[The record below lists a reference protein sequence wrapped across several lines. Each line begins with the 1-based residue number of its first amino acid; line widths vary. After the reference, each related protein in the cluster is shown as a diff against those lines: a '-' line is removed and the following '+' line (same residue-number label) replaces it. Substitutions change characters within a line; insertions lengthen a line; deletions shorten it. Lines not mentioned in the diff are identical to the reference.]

1 VRPRR
6 RRISVFILAILGLQA
21 VPVAREF
28 IGARETLWP
37 FLSWGMFRHA
47 SYPPVEATRQRI
59 LATTADGTRRV
70 WPEDSGFDPF
80 AFRRYY
86 QIPIAE
92 GDSAAARD
100 LARRLTGRWRVAVR
114 EIVVEESVFTLGED
128 GLRETTRVRRVET
141 RPR

>member
-1 VRPRR
+1 MRPRR
-6 RRISVFILAILGLQA
+6 LRISIFILAILGLQA

-28 IGARETLWP
+28 TGARETLWP

-47 SYPPVEATRQRI
+47 SDPPVEATRQRI

-100 LARRLTGRWRVAVR
+100 LARRLTRRWAAPVR
-114 EIVVEESVFTLGED
+114 EIAVEETVFKLDDD
-128 GLRETTRVRRVET
+128 GIRETTSLRWFT
-141 RPR
+141 TGPR